1 VPGENGIRGSK
12 DLRARSRKFL
22 NLTNERKKM
31 STKTNFKRIALVAVT
46 ALGFGV
52 LTSIAP
58 ANAANVA
65 YTAGTTGGLS
75 GGSTG
80 TACAVG
86 AESGAALTL
95 AATTT
100 TTAST
105 NLTSIVMPLGA
116 RITMKVSDE
125 GDVAKS
131 TGSVLLEDATALSI
145 SNGGR
150 TFTSLAGSGNEDV
163 FTVYAN
169 AVGSGTVSNFGTT
182 SSAISTVKFTVV
194 ASCSN
199 DTWSDTY
206 SLWEINTA
214 EDATPT
220 LTTSVFTFVDEDVA
234 YISLVGKNAYNANL
248 PAGTWIATTTE
259 GSCLL
264 DLNASAATVT
274 TLSQDSLTGTTGAN
288 IYAAVAQVTEGAAV
302 ACPVKITYNGATV
315 WNKTINFTGDAATIT
330 VSGVDVQKASDS
342 SLTGIYDVVVKDAA
356 GNQLAWVIA
365 GDSTKYDQIVT
376 SVTGGTTSTSSATL
390 AASTWACTAN
400 KSGKTSVRVKATT
413 NAGTTI
419 YSNAFDAL
427 CGNDAYTYTASLDK
441 ASYVPG
447 DLATLTITAKDASG
461 NAPYKT
467 ETVGAVVAPE
477 ISGSQMT
484 PVATPTTSD
493 TFNASGVKT
502 YTFTVGPTAGKYN
515 MTVNLG
521 YSGNTPVTA
530 GYAVVSS
537 GTTNEDILKSI
548 VSLIASINKQIQA
561 LQKLI
566 LKR

>member
-1 VPGENGIRGSK
+1 VCARGDGIRRSK
-12 DLRARSRKFL
+12 DLRAGLRKYL
-22 NLTNERKKM
+22 RPTNERKKM
-31 STKTNFKRIALVAVT
+31 SKKTNFKRIALVAV
-46 ALGFGV
+46 ASLSFGV

-65 YTAGTTGGLS
+65 YVSGTTGGLS
-75 GGSTG
+75 GGSSG
-80 TACAVG
+80 TACAVA

-95 AATTT
+95 AAITTT
-100 TTAST
+100 SAST

-116 RITMKVSDE
+116 RITLLVADS

-131 TGSVLLEDATALSI
+131 TGSVLLEDSTALTI

-150 TFTSLAGSGNEDV
+150 TFTAAGDADV
-163 FTVYAN
+163 VTVYAN

-182 SSAISTVKFTVV
+182 SSAISTVNFTVV
-194 ASCSN
+194 ASCAN

-214 EDATPT
+214 EDSTPT

-234 YISLVGKNAYNANL
+234 YVSLVGKNAYNAIL

-274 TLSQDSLTGTTGAN
+274 TLSQDSLTGTAGTN
-288 IYAAVAQVTEGAAV
+288 IYAAVAQATEGAAV

-356 GNQLAWVIA
+356 GNQLAWDIA

-390 AASTWACTAN
+390 AASSWACTAN

-521 YSGNTPVTA
+521 YAGNSPVTA

>member
-1 VPGENGIRGSK
+1 
-12 DLRARSRKFL
+12 
-22 NLTNERKKM
+22 M
-31 STKTNFKRIALVAVT
+31 STKTNFKRIALVTVAS
-46 ALGFGV
+46 LGIGV

-65 YTAGTTGGLS
+65 YVSGTTGGLS
-75 GGSTG
+75 GGSSG

-95 AATTT
+95 AAITTV
-100 TTAST
+100 TAAT

-116 RITMKVSDE
+116 RITLLTSDS

-131 TGSVLLEDATALSI
+131 TGSVLLEDATALTI

-150 TFTSLAGSGNEDV
+150 TFTSAADADTV
-163 FTVYAN
+163 TVYAN
-169 AVGSGTVSNFGTT
+169 ALGSGTVSNFGTT
-182 SSAISTVKFTVV
+182 SAAISTVNFTVV
-194 ASCSN
+194 AACAN

-214 EDATPT
+214 EDSTPT
-220 LTTSVFTFVDEDVA
+220 LTTAVFTYVDADVA
-234 YISLVGKNAYNANL
+234 YVSLVGKNAYNAVL
-248 PAGTWIATTTE
+248 PTGTWIATTTE
-259 GSCLL
+259 GKCLI
-264 DLNASAATVT
+264 DLATTGSAVT
-274 TLSQDSLTGTTGAN
+274 TLSQDSLTGTAGTN
-288 IYAAVAQVTEGAAV
+288 IYAAVTQATSGTAVT
-302 ACPVKITYNGATV
+302 CPVKVTYNGATV
-315 WNKTINFTGDAATIT
+315 WEKTINFTGDAATIT

-342 SLTGIYDVVVKDAA
+342 SLTGIYDAVVKDAA
-356 GNQLAWVIA
+356 GNQLAWTIS

-376 SVTGGTTSTSSATL
+376 SVTGGTTSTSTATL
-390 AASTWACTAN
+390 AAATWGCTAN

-427 CGNDAYTYTASLDK
+427 CGGDAYTYTASLDK

-461 NAPYKT
+461 FAPYKT
-467 ETVGAVVAPE
+467 ETVGAAAAPE

-484 PVATPTTSD
+484 AVAAPATAD
-493 TFNASGVKT
+493 TFTAAGVKT
-502 YTFTVGPTAGKYN
+502 YTFTVGSTAGKYN

-521 YSGNTPVTA
+521 YSGNAAVTA
-530 GYAVVSS
+530 AYSVGSDGTVS
-537 GTTNEDILKSI
+537 NAQVLQSI
-548 VSLIASINKQIQA
+548 VALIASINKQIQA

-566 LKR
+566 LRR

>member
-1 VPGENGIRGSK
+1 
-12 DLRARSRKFL
+12 
-22 NLTNERKKM
+22 M

-65 YTAGTTGGLS
+65 YVSGTSGGLS

-95 AATTT
+95 AAITT
-100 TTAST
+100 TTAAT

-116 RITMKVSDE
+116 RISLLVAKQADL
-125 GDVAKS
+125 AKS
-131 TGSVLLEDATALSI
+131 TGSVLLEDSSALTI

-150 TFTSLAGSGNEDV
+150 TFTAAGDADIV
-163 FTVYAN
+163 TVYAN
-169 AVGSGTVSNFGTT
+169 TVGSGTVSNFGAT
-182 SSAISTVKFTVV
+182 SSAISTVNFTVV
-194 ASCSN
+194 ASCAN

-214 EDATPT
+214 QDSTPT
-220 LTTSVFTFVDEDVA
+220 LTTSVFSFVDEDVA
-234 YISLVGKNAYNANL
+234 YVSIVGNNAYNANL

-264 DLNASAATVT
+264 DLNASSAAVT
-274 TLSQDSLTGTTGAN
+274 TLSQDSLTGTAGTN
-288 IYAAVAQVTEGAAV
+288 IYAAVAQATEGAAV

-447 DLATLTITAKDASG
+447 DLATLTITAKDTSG

-467 ETVGAVVAPE
+467 ETVGATAAPE

-484 PVATPTTSD
+484 PVATPSSAD

-502 YTFTVGPTAGKYN
+502 YTFTVLSTAGKYN

-521 YSGNTPVTA
+521 YSGNT
-530 GYAVVSS
+530 AVSAAYTVASS
-537 GTTNEDILKSI
+537 GEVTNAEVLKSI
-548 VSLIASINKQIQA
+548 VALIASINKQIQA